1 MNTTSTPPTVIPNV
15 NPVPQPLVSS
25 VSNTSTLKYVGF
37 GRRLGAYLI
46 DAVIVNLVL
55 SPLYLIIPDFNLVN
69 MIFLVL
75 YTLYYVFMVGMY
87 GATLGKMILKIRIVK
102 EDGAKV
108 SFVDAFIR
116 ELASYISA
124 VVLFLGYLWV
134 LWDPKKQSWHDK
146 IAHTVVVRV

>member
-1 MNTTSTPPTVIPNV
+1 MNTTSTHPTVIPNV
-15 NPVPQPLVSS
+15 NPVPQPSVPS

-134 LWDPKKQSWHDK
+134 LWDPKKQAWHDK
-146 IAHTVVVRV
+146 VAHTVVVRV